1 VSRRRFLLLLLLAPG
16 PAGCGRRGQL
26 RLPSR
31 EGSGG
36 ESGAPPTEPPARTAP
51 QRRGPT
57 PAGLETG

>member
-1 VSRRRFLLLLLLAPG
+1 VSRRRLLLLFLAVA
-16 PAGCGRRGQL
+16 PAACGRRGQL

-31 EGSGG
+31 EGGG
-36 ESGAPPTEPPARTAP
+36 GDTGPTPTAPPAGSAP